1 MPLGRFRDLAR
12 GRELPAPDAEP
23 LVIGTVLVPVAWRGH
38 YVAVLFDAA
47 SPDVLAAL
55 EDKGFE
61 VVTFG
66 AWDETAW
73 PASLDRLARALGR
86 AS

>member
-1 MPLGRFRDLAR
+1 VLGRFRDLAR
-12 GRELPAPDAEP
+12 GRELPDPDAEP

-47 SPDVLAAL
+47 SPDVLIAL

-61 VVTFG
+61 VITFG
-66 AWDETAW
+66 ADETAW